1 MTIPAPHSSFDIEA
15 ARPKQRARRK
25 GSRAQ
30 LATRF
35 FADLYAAWE
44 EQGEACLAR
53 AAFHDP
59 VAFMRT
65 VASLMPQKIEVSTPV
80 DGMSDERLA
89 ELLDYAERMAALK
102 AVGPVIEGSASDQP
116 PRVLAHQPSDENG
129 LCDVSA
135 VEGGGGPDRAMAP
148 RGEDTTST
156 LRAVS
161 TEPSVTEHNGLDAMN
176 SKGVNA
182 SDSEK
187 ATVPYP
193 VGRPQPLSD
202 VEAARLNRAKLL
214 QASDPEPAEHRDSI
228 DPASLF

>member
-1 MTIPAPHSSFDIEA
+1 MTIPAPNSSFALEA
-15 ARPKQRARRK
+15 ATPRQRKHRK

-35 FADLYAAWE
+35 FSDLYAAWE
-44 EQGEACLAR
+44 EQGEAVLAR

-102 AVGPVIEGSASDQP
+102 AVGPVIEQP
-116 PRVLAHQPSDENG
+116 VPALAHQPDDENG
-129 LCDVSA
+129 VSLNGA
-135 VEGGGGPDRAMAP
+135 EAGGGGPDRAMAP
-148 RGEDTTST
+148 RGEDTPST
-156 LRAVS
+156 LRADS
-161 TEPSVTEHNGLDAMN
+161 AAATTTEHNPLNHN
-176 SKGVNA
+176 SSNSV
-182 SDSEK
+182 
-187 ATVPYP
+187 TPPYP
-193 VGRPQPLSD
+193 VGRPSPLSD

-214 QASDPEPAEHRDSI
+214 QAEDPLPAVHRDYV

>member
-1 MTIPAPHSSFDIEA
+1 MSIPSPNSSFALEA
-15 ARPKQRARRK
+15 ASPRQSKRRK

-44 EQGEACLAR
+44 EQGEAVLAR

-102 AVGPVIEGSASDQP
+102 AVGPVIEQP
-116 PRVLAHQPSDENG
+116 PRVLAHSPSGESPASG
-129 LCDVSA
+129 LLA
-135 VEGGGGPDRAMAP
+135 EEGGGGPRDETGP
-148 RGEDTTST
+148 RGENTPLP
-156 LRAVS
+156 LRAES
-161 TEPSVTEHNGLDAMN
+161 AEPTVTEHNGLEAVESKDA
-176 SKGVNA
+176 SSTNA
-182 SDSEK
+182 FQP
-187 ATVPYP
+187 AYP
-193 VGRPQPLSD
+193 VGRAQPLND
-202 VEAARLNRAKLL
+202 VEAARLNRAKLA
-214 QASDPEPAEHRDSI
+214 QGTDPETAVHRDYV
-228 DPASLF
+228 DPSSLF

>member
-1 MTIPAPHSSFDIEA
+1 MGIPSPNSSFALEA
-15 ARPKQRARRK
+15 AAPKQSKRRK

-44 EQGEACLAR
+44 EQGEAVLAR

-102 AVGPVIEGSASDQP
+102 AVGPVIEGSTSDQP
-116 PRVLAHQPSDENG
+116 PRALAHQPADENG
-129 LCDVSA
+129 LHSDA
-135 VEGGGGPDRAMAP
+135 AEEGGGGPLRAMAP
-148 RGEDTTST
+148 RGEDTSST
-156 LRAVS
+156 LRDESA
-161 TEPSVTEHNGLDAMN
+161 EPIRSEHNGLEAIESKDAT
-176 SKGVNA
+176 SHSA
-182 SDSEK
+182 IEP
-187 ATVPYP
+187 PYP
-193 VGRPQPLSD
+193 VGRPHPLSD
-202 VEAARLNRAKLL
+202 VEAARLNRAKLV
-214 QASDPEPAEHRDSI
+214 QGADPAPAERHDGV
-228 DPASLF
+228 DPSSLF